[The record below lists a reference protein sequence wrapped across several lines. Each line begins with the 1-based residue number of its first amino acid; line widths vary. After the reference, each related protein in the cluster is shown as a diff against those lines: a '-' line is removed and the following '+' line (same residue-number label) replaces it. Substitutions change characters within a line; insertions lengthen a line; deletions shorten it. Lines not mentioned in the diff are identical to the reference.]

1 MKVLKATV
9 QLRVIAILYAI
20 LLTASFM
27 SFLVANSHSH
37 PFGEFY
43 DSEESSFYARWA
55 FTFFTF
61 SFVLSFFIFPKPT
74 WALHIFFKL
83 MIYIVWFALVCG
95 VNLFIYVYVGRA
107 SYIACSFLRCGL
119 DWGVP
124 LP

>member
-1 MKVLKATV
+1 MNVLKATV
-9 QLRVIAILYAI
+9 QLRVIAILYVI

-27 SFLVANSHSH
+27 FFLVANSHSH

-55 FTFFTF
+55 FAFFTF
-61 SFVLSFFIFPKPT
+61 SFVLSFFIFPKPS

>member
-1 MKVLKATV
+1 VNVLKANV
-9 QLRVIAILYAI
+9 QMRVIVILYAI
-20 LLTASFM
+20 SLMASFM
-27 SFLVANSHSH
+27 FFLVSDSHRH
-37 PFGEFY
+37 PFGGFY

-55 FTFFTF
+55 FAFFMF
-61 SFVLSFFIFPKPT
+61 SFVLSFFIFPKPK
-74 WALHIFFKL
+74 WALNIYLKL

-95 VNLFIYVYVGRA
+95 VNLFIYVYLGRA

>member
-1 MKVLKATV
+1 MNVLKATV
-9 QLRVIAILYAI
+9 QLRVIAILYVI

-27 SFLVANSHSH
+27 FFLVANSHSH

>member
-1 MKVLKATV
+1 MLKATV

-95 VNLFIYVYVGRA
+95 VNLFIYVYLGRA